1 MSRKRHP
8 TYQTRSARARREFW
22 KRLGIWVFL
31 MIFAFSVV
39 GGLIV
44 VGASLAAR

>member
-1 MSRKRHP
+1 MSRKRPQRHL
-8 TYQTRSARARREFW
+8 TRAARARREFW
-22 KRLGIWVFL
+22 KRLGVWVFL

-44 VGASLAAR
+44 LGTSLAAR